1 MSLRSIARLIS
12 SVRETRSETYRQKP
26 ARLNAFIE
34 AAMALLLCLVAS
46 QAQAENNENVRDSPV
61 TSADS
66 ANRTDTNATAPK
78 RTPTK
83 RTGSKGSVDAPYST
97 ASSPAPKR
105 PSILFN
111 RWQEDWSVLA
121 DPRVPRESFDSLKYI
136 PLSPTD
142 PKTYLSF
149 GADFRER
156 FEGLDAANFGI
167 GQPNQDYLISRTEFH
182 ADLRVAD
189 QLQVFVQLQS
199 NYAPWKTVITPVDV
213 NPLDL
218 EQAFLTLTEPVG
230 DGTLKLRFGR
240 QQMAFDLQRFI
251 SVRDGPNNR
260 QSYDA
265 AWGDYESGP
274 WRFIAFYSHPVQD
287 LPDRPFDDYSS
298 PALTFGIVRAERKLF
313 DWGRL
318 IAYYGQFTQKNA
330 KWLTV
335 SGNELRNFLDTR
347 LVIAANGFD
356 GDLEFMGQSGTIGID
371 QIRAW
376 AVGSTAGF
384 TFKNTLWMPRFGLQ
398 FDAASGN
405 SDPQGN
411 VLRTF
416 NPLFP
421 IGYYFT
427 LAGFTGYTNLIHFKQ
442 LVTLNFSS
450 STTLLLAVAEQW
462 RETTAD
468 AVYTQPDTP
477 VAGTAGKPG
486 RYTGHYYQTRLD
498 WTLDS
503 HSSFA
508 IEAVRFVVSDVIRQA
523 GGHDGDYIGVQ
534 YAYGW

>member
-1 MSLRSIARLIS
+1 
-12 SVRETRSETYRQKP
+12 
-26 ARLNAFIE
+26 
-34 AAMALLLCLVAS
+34 MALLLCVFAS
-46 QAQAENNENVRDSPV
+46 QAQAQSDENIGNSSVATAETAPRTGTKTTANKRIPTKTAGAKSNAAALSRTAASPV
-61 TSADS
+61 
-66 ANRTDTNATAPK
+66 
-78 RTPTK
+78 
-83 RTGSKGSVDAPYST
+83 
-97 ASSPAPKR
+97 PKR

-121 DPRVPRESFDSLKYI
+121 DPRVARESFDSLKYI
-136 PLSPTD
+136 PLSLTD

-149 GADFRER
+149 GVDFRER
-156 FEGLDAANFGI
+156 FEGLDAAKFGV
-167 GQPNQDYLISRTEFH
+167 GNPNQDYLLSRTFFH

-199 NYAPWKTVITPVDV
+199 NWAPWKSIITPVDV

-218 EQAFLTLTEPVG
+218 EQAFLALVEPVG

-240 QQMAFDLQRFI
+240 QQMAFDLQRFV

-265 AWGDYESGP
+265 AWGDYELGP
-274 WRFIAFYSHPVQD
+274 WRFIAYYSHPVQD
-287 LPDRPFDDYSS
+287 VPDRPFDDFSS
-298 PALTFGIVRAERKLF
+298 PALTFGGVRAERKLS
-313 DWGRL
+313 DWGSL
-318 IAYYGQFTQKNA
+318 TAYYAQFTQKNA

-335 SGNELRNFLDTR
+335 SGDELRNILDTR
-347 LVIAANGFD
+347 LEVAANGFD
-356 GDLEFMGQSGTIGID
+356 GDLEFMGQSGTIASD

-384 TFKNTLWMPRFGLQ
+384 TFQDMLWTPRFGLQ

-405 SDPQGN
+405 SNPHGN
-411 VLRTF
+411 VLQTF

-421 IGYYFT
+421 NGYYFT

-442 LVTLNFSS
+442 LVTLNFNS
-450 STTLLLAVAEQW
+450 STKLLLATAEQW

-468 AVYTQPDTP
+468 AVYTQPDVP

-486 RYTGHYYQTRLD
+486 RYTGNYYQVRLD
-498 WTLDS
+498 WTIDS

-508 IEAVRFVVSDVIRQA
+508 IEAVRFVVSDVIKQA